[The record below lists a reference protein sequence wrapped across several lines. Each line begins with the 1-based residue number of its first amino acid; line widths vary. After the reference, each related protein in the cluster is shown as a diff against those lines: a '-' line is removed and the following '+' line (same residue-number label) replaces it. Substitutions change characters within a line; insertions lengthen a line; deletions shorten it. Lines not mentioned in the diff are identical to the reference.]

1 MNTTHQQIVARTGK
15 LMYEWRGLSHLD
27 SLLERFAEDEALGLP
42 VEERARRAPAPPE
55 PPRAD
60 SKTPHT
66 LWALS
71 RKFVRV
77 LLTRRSPMPLADVA
91 QLLIGNGV
99 AEARRS
105 QTQITIE
112 RRLYDIGSI
121 LTAVGLI
128 QKTYLG
134 RRQPAFMWTYKRPAA
149 VGVAT
154 TKHPMSSPPASPEQA
169 EAPPPA
175 ASVPPNAA
183 AAAAAI
189 WAAGMGCWP
198 PAMPVMLPGQ
208 TVPMF
213 LPLWSAP
220 PPPPL
225 CGEDKAGT
233 EEEEGNGLATGDGV
247 HGVAAAGGGDA
258 PLSEAA

>member
-1 MNTTHQQIVARTGK
+1 MARTGK
-15 LMYEWRGLSHLD
+15 LTYEWRGLSHLD

-42 VEERARRAPAPPE
+42 VEERARKACTGPQD
-55 PPRAD
+55 PPRGD
-60 SKTPHT
+60 ERGKTPHT

-77 LLTRRSPMPLADVA
+77 LLTRRGPMPLTDVA

-134 RRQPAFMWTYKRPAA
+134 RRQPAFMWTYKRPVQVAA
-149 VGVAT
+149 APGLSTETPKAAPTPGVT
-154 TKHPMSSPPASPEQA
+154 
-169 EAPPPA
+169 
-175 ASVPPNAA
+175 VPTPAA

-189 WAAGMGCWP
+189 WAAGMCWP
-198 PAMPVMLPGQ
+198 PALPVMLPGQ
-208 TVPMF
+208 TMPMF
-213 LPLWSAP
+213 LPMWTAP

-225 CGEDKAGT
+225 AQGDDSTNTKD
-233 EEEEGNGLATGDGV
+233 ATADV
-247 HGVAAAGGGDA
+247 LQRQDNHAEVGGDREDSH
-258 PLSEAA
+258 LDTSGQAAQV